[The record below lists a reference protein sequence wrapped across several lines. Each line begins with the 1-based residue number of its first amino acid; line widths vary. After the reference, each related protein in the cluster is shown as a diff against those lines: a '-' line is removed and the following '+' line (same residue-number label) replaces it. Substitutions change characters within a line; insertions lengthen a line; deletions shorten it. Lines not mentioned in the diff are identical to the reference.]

1 MWNGE
6 GYNIKGELDFEI
18 KLGKGKI
25 KEYNNK
31 GELLFKGEYL
41 NVERNGKEKEYN
53 NNGELKFDSEY
64 LMD

>member
-1 MWNGE
+1 M
-6 GYNIKGELDFEI
+6 
-18 KLGKGKI
+18 
-25 KEYNNK
+25 
-31 GELLFKGEYL
+31 LFKGEYL